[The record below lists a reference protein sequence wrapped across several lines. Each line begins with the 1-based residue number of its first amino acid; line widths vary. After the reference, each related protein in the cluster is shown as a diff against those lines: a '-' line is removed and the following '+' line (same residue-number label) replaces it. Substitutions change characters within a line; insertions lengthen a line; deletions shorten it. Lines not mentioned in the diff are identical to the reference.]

1 MNVLKNFQSKP
12 IQERQGI
19 KVERNLEPP
28 PFVPPPLPDRMHG
41 GGAPAGSGA
50 EGKAR
55 SMMPADDDDAAAAAA
70 AFMASIDLDG
80 YSAPA
85 PVGPAFPRL
94 PPCAQTRASIPSHTA
109 HRSNDSIVADARA
122 SSQGS
127 QGRGAVA
134 PATFRNAVPGNPEIV
149 DRRLEMVKKRKRQL
163 ELEHAE
169 EIKLVSPPPSPP
181 LWILSAPAWLLT
193 FRRFFLNL
201 VPNAKNYGDQIC
213 TPQVEQE
220 INPYTIRQYTLQ
232 PRHKRQPPSGCLP
245 KRQPPHTHTHT
256 HTYTHTHTHLHTLTY
271 SRPTVCSNRTHSIAR
286 EYSLLC
292 IVECVLL
299 L

>member
-1 MNVLKNFQSKP
+1 MRARGAPVLASPAARANVLPPPPPRSAWRGRRADCRSGAAPLVVHGVVHNIAHGAEREGSQKQLARMQPPLAAKNLNVLKNFQSKP

-55 SMMPADDDDAAAAAA
+55 SMMPADDDDDAAAAAAAAA

-80 YSAPA
+80 
-85 PVGPAFPRL
+85 
-94 PPCAQTRASIPSHTA
+94 
-109 HRSNDSIVADARA
+109 IVADARA

-149 DRRLEMVKKRKRQL
+149 DRRLEMVKERKRQL

-169 EIKLVSPPPSPP
+169 EIKLGYGNAR
-181 LWILSAPAWLLT
+181 SAQKFSTGRASSSHK
-193 FRRFFLNL
+193 LN
-201 VPNAKNYGDQIC
+201 AR
-213 TPQVEQE
+213 
-220 INPYTIRQYTLQ
+220 PY
-232 PRHKRQPPSGCLP
+232 S
-245 KRQPPHTHTHT
+245 
-256 HTYTHTHTHLHTLTY
+256 
-271 SRPTVCSNRTHSIAR
+271 
-286 EYSLLC
+286 
-292 IVECVLL
+292 
-299 L
+299 